1 MLGDDVIFLA
11 RFTDGWQVRAAGCSR
26 PTPTRPSRDCRSGH
40 RLAQALFVSYLAMIG
55 IVLIA
60 IFLIAVAGR

>member
-1 MLGDDVIFLA
+1 MRLA
-11 RFTDGWQVRAAGCSR
+11 R
-26 PTPTRPSRDCRSGH
+26 
-40 RLAQALFVSYLAMIG
+40 ALFVSYLAMIG